1 MTVVD
6 GRRVHVV
13 AIGDTVASIA
23 RTYGVSADALRA
35 ANGIVD
41 DRLFLTGRLVV
52 PVAGTSAGTGSRR
65 GARNAGD
72 IGPDLRCPL
81 PGASFMNDWGFPR
94 DDGGRFHQGTDMFAP
109 RGRVVVA
116 PAAGTV
122 VFGSNKLGGTTF
134 NLTTSS
140 GWVIYGAH
148 LSATIGSSR
157 TVKAGQP
164 IARVGSSGDAAGGD
178 THLHVGL
185 RRVGGS
191 PINPY
196 PSMVRACR

>member
-1 MTVVD
+1 MIVG

-13 AIGDTVASIA
+13 RSGDTVASIA
-23 RTYGVSADALRA
+23 RSYGVSADSLRA

-41 DRLFLTGRLVV
+41 GRLYLTGRLLV
-52 PVAGTSAGTGSRR
+52 PFAGQVIPGTTPRAGS
-65 GARNAGD
+65 RNAGD
-72 IGPDLRCPL
+72 IGPNLRCPL
-81 PGASFMNDWGFPR
+81 RGATFMNDWGFPR
-94 DDGGRFHQGTDMFAP
+94 DDGGRFHEGTDMFAP
-109 RGRVVVA
+109 AGRVVVA

-122 VFGSNKLGGTTF
+122 VFGSNPLGGTTF
-134 NLTTSS
+134 NLTTSD

-148 LSATIGSSR
+148 LSKTIGSSR
-157 TVKAGQP
+157 RVVAGEA
-164 IARVGSSGDAAGGD
+164 IAKVGSSGDAAGGD
-178 THLHVGL
+178 SHLHVGL